1 MKNRTINLPKNW
13 VILDGSASKDD
24 VNITSWSWSQLQGP
38 NQADILRF
46 NMSRANATKLTKGSY
61 LFKLDIKDHEGNEAT
76 SIVGVTVNQD
86 NNLPP
91 QADAGTD
98 VEVRKYIIE

>member
-1 MKNRTINLPKNW
+1 M
-13 VILDGSASKDD
+13 ILDGSASKDD
-24 VNITSWSWSQLQGP
+24 VNITSWSWTQLQGP